1 MSNKQQSMK
10 GKTLTTCQD
19 SQKPATNVKTQ
30 PPVKPKKQQRGYRMD
45 KKEYIASNSQSP
57 QNKAKSNPP
66 IKPIIIKN
74 EQYKGDEKR
83 SQSPAIKI
91 KTAPPEKPK
100 TK

>member
-1 MSNKQQSMK
+1 
-10 GKTLTTCQD
+10 
-19 SQKPATNVKTQ
+19 
-30 PPVKPKKQQRGYRMD
+30 MD

-91 KTAPPEKPK
+91 KTENKITPHTAPLIALYVFLVA
-100 TK
+100 

>member
-1 MSNKQQSMK
+1 
-10 GKTLTTCQD
+10 
-19 SQKPATNVKTQ
+19 
-30 PPVKPKKQQRGYRMD
+30 MD